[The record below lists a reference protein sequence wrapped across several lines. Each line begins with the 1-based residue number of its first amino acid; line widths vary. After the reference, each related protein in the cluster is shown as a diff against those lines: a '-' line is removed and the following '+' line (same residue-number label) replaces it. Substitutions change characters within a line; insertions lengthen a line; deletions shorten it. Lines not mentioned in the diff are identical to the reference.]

1 MKRERVNGRIVIQI
15 SIIWI
20 FIAAIIATFVIAF
33 FRNSIFAT
41 DIEKEE
47 KFSAVEPNQNAVDI
61 LELMVQNNYSNKKI
75 VNEERKIDFIRR
87 QK

>member
-41 DIEKEE
+41 DIVKEE

-75 VNEERKIDFIRR
+75 VNEERKIDFI
-87 QK
+87 KKEI